1 MLNNDCV
8 LYLIGVGIGTGIG
21 VAGVG
26 IGVAGV
32 GIAVAGES
40 NLCKNQKVSS
50 SEN

>member
-21 VAGVG
+21 VA
-26 IGVAGV
+26 AV